1 MMTCGRILELSN
13 ETLAWMMAVDTCFL
27 LDFLLGRYQQQDAA
41 ATDVVVSSATNWIDA
56 TLRDAMMLENQL
68 PLVLFARNLEL
79 RYGSEQA
86 AADVL
91 RAVLDRFIKDVSPIK
106 TYASTAVPDFTKQA
120 HLLELLYHF
129 LVPPTAVFDDNSG
142 QDIPPP
148 ALEHDQADDGGDL
161 EKQIPA
167 EYDKV
172 KRACLQV
179 SRMRFVKENLI
190 SRPKNLSGRLIRK
203 MPPALSGLL
212 PVVGKMIASVD
223 MEARLKDVNMGTN
236 VVDSP
241 LAQEIKIPSVTQL
254 AGCGV
259 RFLPSPEGIAGVAFD
274 EKTATLSLPVIVL
287 DSNTEVVLR
296 NLMAY
301 EAVAAR
307 GPLVLARYTELMNG
321 IVDTAKDVKILQQS
335 GVVVNRMKNKAE
347 AASMWN
353 GMCRATRVSRVPRL
367 DAVIKAVNEH
377 RDRTASARAQKLLKK
392 YVFGSWKILT
402 LLASVSLL
410 LMTALQTFCSTY
422 PCQSTWF
429 RHMLPSS

>member
-1 MMTCGRILELSN
+1 
-13 ETLAWMMAVDTCFL
+13 
-27 LDFLLGRYQQQDAA
+27 
-41 ATDVVVSSATNWIDA
+41 
-56 TLRDAMMLENQL
+56 
-68 PLVLFARNLEL
+68 
-79 RYGSEQA
+79 
-86 AADVL
+86 
-91 RAVLDRFIKDVSPIK
+91 
-106 TYASTAVPDFTKQA
+106 
-120 HLLELLYHF
+120 
-129 LVPPTAVFDDNSG
+129 
-142 QDIPPP
+142 
-148 ALEHDQADDGGDL
+148 
-161 EKQIPA
+161 
-167 EYDKV
+167 
-172 KRACLQV
+172 
-179 SRMRFVKENLI
+179 MRFVKEKLI
-190 SRPKNLSGRLIRK
+190 SRPKNLSGQLIRK

-223 MEARLKDVNMGTN
+223 MEARLKDVNMGTH

-301 EAVAAR
+301 EAVAVR

-367 DAVIKAVNEH
+367 DAVIKAVN
-377 RDRTASARAQKLLKK
+377 
-392 YVFGSWKILT
+392 
-402 LLASVSLL
+402 
-410 LMTALQTFCSTY
+410 
-422 PCQSTWF
+422 
-429 RHMLPSS
+429 